1 MLGKYLSKRQR
12 RLAGTLA
19 GVTALLG
26 ATLVTIQA
34 SGGVLDTSGCS
45 RGRVLNVVAHQD
57 DDLLFMNPEVQRD
70 IDAYR
75 CTLTVFM
82 TAGDAGAGSAYW
94 QEREN
99 GPRAAYALMADAENE
114 WASKTVTFGAYAVRY
129 ESLAGRPDVALA
141 FVRSPD
147 GGGGGFPANNGESLM
162 ELYQG
167 ALPKISSVDGVN
179 TYTKAGLTEMLLGVM
194 NTFQPDTIHTLDYS
208 DKNIGAD
215 HSDHRAAAYLT
226 FDAHRKYLTPHS
238 IGAFMAY
245 GVDSLPT
252 NVFYAVDDRKMDVF
266 MAYAVH
272 DSKVC
277 QTTGACR
284 NGAYDIRSFRQY
296 RNAGEQGGGRNVMPL
311 AALSASSGTN
321 VAKAV
326 DGLTSG
332 DPVATGNEWTTAGGK
347 AGSWIY
353 GRFANVQTIDKVVLY
368 DRPNAGDQVTSGKLT
383 FSDGSS
389 VNVGAL
395 PNTGEGKVV
404 SFPPRTVWS
413 LKFTVAGVSATT
425 KNIGLAEMQTYATS
439 VAPQA
444 TVSASSQNATAS
456 QQAAKAVDGYTA
468 GAGFPTNREW
478 ATAGGRAG
486 SWLKLKWLKPQSVG
500 KVVLYDRSN
509 GSDQV
514 TGGKLTFSDGSS
526 VVVPSLPN
534 YGTPLTV
541 TFTKRTVTEM
551 TFTATK
557 VSATTRN
564 VGLAEI
570 QVEAAR

>member
-1 MLGKYLSKRQR
+1 
-12 RLAGTLA
+12 
-19 GVTALLG
+19 
-26 ATLVTIQA
+26 
-34 SGGVLDTSGCS
+34 
-45 RGRVLNVVAHQD
+45 
-57 DDLLFMNPEVQRD
+57 MNPEVQRD
-70 IDAYR
+70 IDADR

-82 TAGDAGAGSAYW
+82 TAGDAGAGAAYW

-99 GPRAAYALMADAENE
+99 GPRAAYALMADARDR
-114 WASKTVTFGAYAVRY
+114 WDAKTVTFGDYAVRY

-147 GGGGGFPANNGESLM
+147 GGGGGFPSNNSESLM

-167 ALPKISSVDGVN
+167 ALPEIHSVDGQN
-179 TYTKAGLTEMLLGVM
+179 TYTKAGLAAMLLDVM
-194 NTFQPDTIHTLDYS
+194 ETFQPDTIHTLDYS

-215 HSDHRAAAYLT
+215 HSDHRAAAYLA
-226 FDAHRKYLTPHS
+226 FDAHRKYRTPHS
-238 IGAFMAY
+238 IGAYMAY
-245 GVDSLPT
+245 GVDTLPA
-252 NVFYAVDDRKMDVF
+252 NVFYTVDDRKMDVF

-296 RNAGEQGGGRNVMPL
+296 RNAGEQGGGQNVMPL
-311 AALSASSGTN
+311 ATVSASSGGN
-321 VAKAV
+321 VTKAV

-332 DPVATGNEWTTAGGK
+332 GPVAPGNEWTTSGGK

-353 GRFANVQTIDKVVLY
+353 GRFANVQTIDRVVLY
-368 DRPNAGDQVTSGKLT
+368 DRPNPTDQVTSGKLT
-383 FSDGSS
+383 FSDGSA
-389 VNVGAL
+389 VTVGAL

-404 SFPPRTVWS
+404 TFPARTVWS
-413 LKFTVAGVSATT
+413 LKFTVTGVSAGTRNT
-425 KNIGLAEMQTYATS
+425 GLAEMQTFATS

-444 TVSASSQNATAS
+444 TVTVSSQNVATN

-468 GAGFPTNREW
+468 GQGFPTNREW
-478 ATAGGRAG
+478 ATAGGKAG
-486 SWLKLKWLKPQSVG
+486 SWLKLSWLKPQSIA

-509 GSDQV
+509 GSDQI

-526 VVVPSLPN
+526 VNVPPLPN

-541 TFTKRTVTEM
+541 SFSKRTVTSM
-551 TFTATK
+551 TFTVTT
-557 VSATTRN
+557 VSAATRN

-570 QVEAAR
+570 QVEAPR